1 LQSCRRRLI
10 LALAPYRRRPE
21 GGAHAQH
28 SIHCFADLLSGVTR
42 HGVRNARRP
51 RGATVAKGLQRTD
64 RAHGSRMWSPQTSRV
79 RRQLPVKPLLTQ
91 TGIHRLAPMDPRLR
105 SQRNVPTL
113 SRARH
118 AKARGRQVRAKSENR
133 SCPMI
138 WPLAQT
144 PRLWPFVSQNL
155 SRDMARLAKRGELR

>member
-1 LQSCRRRLI
+1 MRNIAFIASLI
-10 LALAPYRRRPE
+10 CCLVLP
-21 GGAHAQH
+21 GMV
-28 SIHCFADLLSGVTR
+28 S
-42 HGVRNARRP
+42 
-51 RGATVAKGLQRTD
+51 GLQRTD

-91 TGIHRLAPMDPRLR
+91 TGIHRLAPLDPRLR

-118 AKARGRQVRAKSENR
+118 AKARQVRAKSENR
-133 SCPMI
+133 SCHMI

-144 PRLWPFVSQNL
+144 PTL
-155 SRDMARLAKRGELR
+155 